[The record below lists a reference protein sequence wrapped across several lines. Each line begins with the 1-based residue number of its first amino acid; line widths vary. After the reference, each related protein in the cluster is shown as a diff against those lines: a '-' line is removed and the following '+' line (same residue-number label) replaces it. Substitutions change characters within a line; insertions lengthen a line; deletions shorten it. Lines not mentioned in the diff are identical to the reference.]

1 MKKMNV
7 VDPIREKEYINAVK
21 RVLRESGARNLLLF
35 LLGINTGLRVSDLL
49 NLKVKDVKDKDTVQ
63 IREKKTRKVK
73 KFLIPKEIR
82 GYINEY
88 VAQKPLSRYLF
99 KSKKSN
105 KPITRI
111 QAYRIISR
119 AGKILGLEHTGTHT
133 LRKTF
138 GYHFYKQTKDIALL
152 QKILNHSSQ
161 DITLRYIG
169 VTQEIIEDNLPMFS
183 L

>member
-1 MKKMNV
+1 MNI
-7 VDPIREKEYINAVK
+7 VDPIRKTECIDAVK
-21 RVLRESGARNLLLF
+21 RILKENGTRNLLLF

-49 NLKVKDVKDKDTVQ
+49 NLRVRDVKDKDSVQ

-73 KFLIPKEIR
+73 KFPIPEDVKAFID
-82 GYINEY
+82 EY
-88 VAQKPLSRYLF
+88 VERKSPYRFLF
-99 KSKKSN
+99 KSRKSN
-105 KPITRI
+105 KPISRV
-111 QAYRIISR
+111 QAYRIIR
-119 AGKILGLEHTGTHT
+119 DACMILGLEHTGTHS

-138 GYHFYKQTKDIALL
+138 GYHFYKKTKDIALL

-169 VTQEIIEDNLPMFS
+169 VTQEVIENNLKLFR